1 MGRFMDGWV
10 LPTLD
15 DTNREFFTS
24 GRIILRECADCQT
37 IQHPPE
43 DVCHSC
49 GGTSFAGR
57 GATGT
62 GTLYSYTVVRHPL
75 HPVLAE
81 RVPYTIA
88 VVSLDDYPSVRV
100 TGNLLEVAPEDV
112 RVGLAVRAVWEE
124 VPDAD
129 GGEMI
134 RLLQWTPA

>member
-37 IQHPPE
+37 VQHPPE

-49 GGTSFAGR
+49 GGTSFVGR
-57 GATGT
+57 EAAGT

-81 RVPYTIA
+81 HVPYTIA

-112 RVGLAVRAVWEE
+112 RVGLAVRAIWEE

-129 GGEMI
+129 GGETI

>member
-1 MGRFMDGWV
+1 
-10 LPTLD
+10 
-15 DTNREFFTS
+15 
-24 GRIILRECADCQT
+24 
-37 IQHPPE
+37 
-43 DVCHSC
+43 
-49 GGTSFAGR
+49 
-57 GATGT
+57 
-62 GTLYSYTVVRHPL
+62 LYSYTVVRHPL